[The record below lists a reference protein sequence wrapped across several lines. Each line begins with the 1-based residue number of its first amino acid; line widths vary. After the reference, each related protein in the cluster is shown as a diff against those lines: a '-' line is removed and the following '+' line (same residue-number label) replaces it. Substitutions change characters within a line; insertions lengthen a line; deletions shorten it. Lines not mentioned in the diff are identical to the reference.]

1 MKIRLYI
8 SDYLNVY
15 FLEFRLKKGK
25 ENASRGKKNERYAS
39 RGKWCFECDSPLSKI
54 ADKIV
59 KTKESLRLTEMCC
72 TLRVESG
79 VSSATRIYRKSLKR
93 LQKRGK
99 FTVYEKKKDTLRVE
113 SGISDVNLV

>member
-54 ADKIV
+54 ADKIAKV
-59 KTKESLRLTEMCC
+59 RE
-72 TLRVESG
+72 VSG
-79 VSSATRIYRKSLKR
+79 
-93 LQKRGK
+93 
-99 FTVYEKKKDTLRVE
+99 
-113 SGISDVNLV
+113 